1 LSQQTWRRLDNVRA
15 VQVTIRSY
23 ERRDAADVADYTP
36 EQVNAWVPRRWDA
49 EKEQKRSGDGR
60 LVLVAEGE
68 SGHVVAFIDLEP
80 DGHIDRLFSAPE
92 AAGRGVASRL
102 YDDIEA
108 AARDQGIERLF
119 TEASELARRFFLRKG
134 FTVLECQDKVLRGVP
149 IHNYR
154 MAKALG

>member
-1 LSQQTWRRLDNVRA
+1 VEA
-15 VQVTIRSY
+15 TIRSY
-23 ERRDAADVADYTP
+23 ERRDADDVVDVFYRSAHEVALPHYTP

-49 EKEQKRSGDGR
+49 EKEHQRSGDGR

-68 SGHVVAFIDLEP
+68 PGHVVAFIDLEP
-80 DGHIDRLFSAPE
+80 DGHIDRLYSAPE

-102 YDDIEA
+102 YDELEA
-108 AARDQGIERLF
+108 AACDQGIKRLY
-119 TEASELARRFFLRKG
+119 TEASELARRFFLHKG
-134 FTVLECQDKVLRGVP
+134 FTVLERQDKVLRGVP

>member
-1 LSQQTWRRLDNVRA
+1 VEA
-15 VQVTIRSY
+15 TIRSY
-23 ERRDAADVADYTP
+23 ERRDADDVVDVFYRSAHETAFSDYTP

-49 EKEQKRSGDGR
+49 EKEHQRSDDGR

-68 SGHVVAFIDLEP
+68 PGHVVAFIDLER
-80 DGHIDRLFSAPE
+80 DGHIDRLYSAPE

-102 YDDIEA
+102 YDELEA
-108 AARDQGIERLF
+108 AARDQGIKRLY
-119 TEASELARRFFLRKG
+119 TEASELARRFFLHKG
-134 FTVLECQDKVLRGVP
+134 FTVLERQDKVLRGVP